1 MCAGG
6 AGPAQLRQFSTK
18 QLSLQLQRSMSITAD
33 GRLVPDATWAQ
44 QQAEQQ
50 KMGTAEVLGC
60 EQEFQQEVSC
70 CCLLLPRA
78 LPPPSVVGWSVHPH
92 AAGMAAVCLARQL
105 QFTLV
110 SPSPSILALQA
121 QCALSESTSGS
132 AVSNPAQVR
141 SQSTDGPTCVSV
153 CRLHCR
159 WNTSPPLSSTTSHWP
174 CCSGTTGQACCCS
187 SSSRQ
192 PMEQPSIPS
201 SLTSPPICLRSSTFP
216 PATHCGRCLSVWCC
230 LQWRCP
236 FLDTTFLTAR
246 WGAEAWLLVMLVGW
260 LAGTSC
266 WLRSLLRMRQ
276 VVLCLPVGYC
286 HWS

>member
-1 MCAGG
+1 MNRAGVMCKDIRSDRLDTEERDTSLYVYGCMCAGG

-92 AAGMAAVCLARQL
+92 AAGMAAVCWARQL

-110 SPSPSILALQA
+110 SPLPSILALQA
-121 QCALSESTSGS
+121 QCALSEIHLW
-132 AVSNPAQVR
+132 Q
-141 SQSTDGPTCVSV
+141 
-153 CRLHCR
+153 
-159 WNTSPPLSSTTSHWP
+159 
-174 CCSGTTGQACCCS
+174 CSI
-187 SSSRQ
+187 
-192 PMEQPSIPS
+192 QPSSGQIP
-201 SLTSPPICLRSSTFP
+201 
-216 PATHCGRCLSVWCC
+216 VN
-230 LQWRCP
+230 
-236 FLDTTFLTAR
+236 
-246 WGAEAWLLVMLVGW
+246 
-260 LAGTSC
+260 
-266 WLRSLLRMRQ
+266 
-276 VVLCLPVGYC
+276 
-286 HWS
+286 